1 MLLPATFAVAP
12 HVVRAAYGGDAVV
25 STWQLSDSRVL
36 LQRIVR
42 RTYIEFIPHSWRVS
56 SHIRHEDLELL
67 SSGIHGAWNLRDVS
81 PMKVEVGAGTEA
93 VCGASSAN
101 FIRLS
106 RGVSDSENQMNT

>member
-1 MLLPATFAVAP
+1 MFFVPP
-12 HVVRAAYGGDAVV
+12 MGGDTVV
-25 STWQLSDSRVL
+25 STWRLNDSRVL

-56 SHIRHEDLELL
+56 SLMRHEEVEFR
-67 SSGIHGAWNLRDVS
+67 SSGIHGAGICEMS
-81 PMKVEVGAGTEA
+81 GQMKLGCAGTEA

-106 RGVSDSENQMNT
+106 RGGRIPGVR